1 MGDRDRR
8 RAETLDAVDDEI
20 VEVITC
26 LGVGKLF
33 SAVAGERLPIQEKRS
48 RLD

>member
-20 VEVITC
+20 VDD
-26 LGVGKLF
+26 VGHGGE
-33 SAVAGERLPIQEKRS
+33 AGRRLVEEDDPGSQ
-48 RLD
+48 